1 MSTFDSQSTF
11 DAEPAADAARNPA
24 TEATPDDPHAS
35 LREIGA
41 RAHQLRA
48 SARAADHFN
57 ARDTSEDHSTGSWL
71 ISGAL
76 GLARELAAD
85 LDVMARALREEATD
99 SVLSSKVA
107 ALRSRAYQV
116 HAAARAADHFLDQ
129 DSPDDRETGSWLIAT
144 AHGLAR
150 KLAAE
155 IDDSVMPVRRPVFD
169 KAQLEPHDPKFM
181 RRMAAATMPGR

>member
-1 MSTFDSQSTF
+1 MTTFENRTVLDGERTV
-11 DAEPAADAARNPA
+11 DASYGVAMDGSA
-24 TEATPDDPHAS
+24 DDPQAA
-35 LREIGA
+35 LREIGS

-48 SARAADHFN
+48 STRAADHFN
-57 ARDTSEDHSTGSWL
+57 ARDTSEDRSTGSWL

-76 GLARELAAD
+76 GLARELASD
-85 LDVMARALREEATD
+85 LDVMARSLRDHGTD

-107 ALRSRAYQV
+107 ALRTRAYQV

-129 DSPDDRETGSWLIAT
+129 DAADDRETGSWLVAT

-155 IDDSVMPVRRPVFD
+155 IDDSVVPLRRPSID
-169 KAQLEPHDPKFM
+169 KASIEPHDAGFA
-181 RRMAAATMPGR
+181 RRMAAATGPMR